1 MSNGQNNVL
10 IDGLSYY
17 GLSLLSFL
25 LDSHPD
31 LAGNAE
37 LIRTRADRAAETY
50 SQAIR
55 NGESRTEAEA
65 QASQILYQGLHFS
78 LYNTIVNNPWDEFEE
93 LVPEDQ
99 ARDIARKILPQVAYL
114 KREFDLNDDFG
125 SSPTYERFYTELVGA
140 IQNLLDYGVQ

>member
-1 MSNGQNNVL
+1 MSNGHNNNPVK
-10 IDGLSYY
+10 GLSYY

-25 LDSHPD
+25 LESHPD

-37 LIRTRADRAAETY
+37 LIHARADRAAKTY

-55 NGESRTEAEA
+55 NGESRPEAEA
-65 QASQILYQGLHFS
+65 QATQILYQGLHFS
-78 LYNTIVNNPWDEFEE
+78 LYNTIVNILWDEFEA

-99 ARDIARKILPQVAYL
+99 TRDIARKILPRVAYL
-114 KREFDLNDDFG
+114 KREYDLNDDFG
-125 SSPTYERFYTELVGA
+125 SSPAYERFYTELVGT

>member
-1 MSNGQNNVL
+1 MSNGQNNALV
-10 IDGLSYY
+10 DGLSYY

-31 LAGNAE
+31 LAADSI
-37 LIRTRADRAAETY
+37 LIRSRADRAAEAY

-55 NGESRTEAEA
+55 NGASRADADA
-65 QASQILYQGLHFS
+65 QAARILYQGLHFS
-78 LYNTIVNNPWDEFEE
+78 LYNTIVNILWDEFEE

-125 SSPTYERFYTELVGA
+125 SSPTSERFYTELVGPLPH
-140 IQNLLDYGVQ
+140 LLDYGVH